1 MEDLE
6 QLVPFPADNTHQY
19 LLKLA
24 HINTRLGHMQPHE
37 HIYAELVIGLEGR
50 AVNIIDGRESLVL
63 PGDVYML
70 LPGMTH
76 EQREMENY
84 RFCILKFDYDALMAE
99 AGEMKNLPGF
109 QLVFVLEPKI
119 RQTGGI
125 DLEGN
130 PSLDSE
136 ALSCVEGLTV
146 LLERELREQG
156 PEYEELSRQMFLS
169 LVAVVSRRCIR
180 RTDRTMNRTTGQLAE
195 SMSYMERHYREEIT
209 LDDLASRAHYSRRH
223 YTRLFRDCFCTSPLA
238 YLNRI
243 RLRQACSLL
252 TGTQLT
258 AAEISRQC
266 GFSDPSTFCRRF
278 KQQYGITP
286 QQYRNW
292 GGGRSRSGGS
302 GKKGGA
308 G

>member
-1 MEDLE
+1 MSTSTPSWLSGW
-6 QLVPFPADNTHQY
+6 
-19 LLKLA
+19 
-24 HINTRLGHMQPHE
+24 R
-37 HIYAELVIGLEGR
+37 GR

-136 ALSCVEGLTV
+136 ALSCVEGLNCPA
-146 LLERELREQG
+146 G
-156 PEYEELSRQMFLS
+156 
-169 LVAVVSRRCIR
+169 A
-180 RTDRTMNRTTGQLAE
+180 RT
-195 SMSYMERHYREEIT
+195 
-209 LDDLASRAHYSRRH
+209 
-223 YTRLFRDCFCTSPLA
+223 P
-238 YLNRI
+238 
-243 RLRQACSLL
+243 
-252 TGTQLT
+252 
-258 AAEISRQC
+258 
-266 GFSDPSTFCRRF
+266 
-278 KQQYGITP
+278 
-286 QQYRNW
+286 
-292 GGGRSRSGGS
+292 
-302 GKKGGA
+302 GA
-308 G
+308 GARV